1 MRLRWTEPAVQYL
14 QNICDYVSE
23 HDGPAAARKIAL
35 RIYEGLDSLGQ
46 FPRRRESIGRKPETR
61 ELVISGLPWL
71 AIYRIR
77 EDVTEVNRI
86 LHGGEHFQ

>member
-1 MRLRWTEPAVQYL
+1 MRLRWTEPAVQDL
-14 QNICDYVSE
+14 QNICDYVGD

-35 RIYEGLDSLGQ
+35 RIYESLDSSCNS
-46 FPRRRESIGRKPETR
+46 PRRGRIGRKPETR

-77 EDVTEVNRI
+77 EDVIEVNRI
-86 LHGGEHFQ
+86 LHGAQRFP